1 LFETDNVILE
11 GPDLAGKTTLYNEI
25 HRSTGYKWN
34 IQDRSCL
41 SMLAYARLYNRDI
54 SKWRRKLWS
63 ELSNLNNR
71 IILLRPSWAT
81 LVRRYEQRGDDIQDL
96 TSLKKVHR
104 IFQEEGDKI
113 LGLPTVVLPPPDLKR
128 DELVLYC
135 CSELKDL
142 ESVTPT
148 QVGEIVRNFV
158 EASPT
163 DEVTPLQF
171 TLTDQWPF
179 PLADPNI
186 MNDSEESKYYDN
198 IAAGVMS
205 NIEREQ
211 SGVNEYSVPQNLSTR
226 RFIFTQD
233 TCISLVHTMF
243 RDGVLNVHAVCRSSD
258 VVNTFTSDVR
268 FLHYLSAMIHM
279 KLSLSSRIPIRL
291 HVRMHSAHV
300 VKIDK
305 KEQGFLLETG

>member
-25 HRSTGYKWN
+25 HSATDYKWN
-34 IQDRSCL
+34 IHDRSAL
-41 SMLAYARLYNRDI
+41 SMLVYARLYNRDI

-71 IILLRPSWAT
+71 IVLLRPSWDT

-96 TSLKKVHR
+96 TSLKRVYR
-104 IFQEEGDKI
+104 IFQEEGDEL
-113 LGLPTVVLPPPDLKR
+113 LGLPTVVSPPEDLKW
-128 DELVLYC
+128 DKLTSYC
-135 CSELKDL
+135 CSELDGL
-142 ESVTPT
+142 ETVLPT
-148 QVGEIVRNFV
+148 QVGQIVKNFV

-186 MNDSEESKYYDN
+186 MNDPDESKYYNN
-198 IAAGVMS
+198 IASGVMS

-211 SGVNEYSVPQNLSTR
+211 SGDNEYSIPQDLSTR

-243 RDGVLNVHAVCRSSD
+243 RDGVLNVYTVCRSSD
-258 VVNTFTSDVR
+258 VVNTFASDVR

-279 KLSLSSRIPIRL
+279 KLSLSSSIPIRL

-300 VKIDK
+300 VKN
-305 KEQGFLLETG
+305 

>member
-1 LFETDNVILE
+1 MLLFETDNVILE

-25 HRSTGYKWN
+25 HRTTGYKWN
-34 IQDRSCL
+34 IHDRSAL
-41 SMLAYARLYNRDI
+41 SMLVYARLYNRDV
-54 SKWRRKLWS
+54 SKWRRKLWN

-71 IILLRPSWAT
+71 MVLLRPSWDT

-96 TSLKKVHR
+96 TSLKTVHR

-113 LGLPTVVLPPPDLKR
+113 LELPTVVIPPEDLKW
-128 DELVLYC
+128 DELTSYC
-135 CSELKDL
+135 HSELEVL
-142 ESVTPT
+142 ETVTPT
-148 QVGEIVRNFV
+148 QVGEIVRDFV
-158 EASPT
+158 EACPS
-163 DEVTPLQF
+163 DEMSPLQF
-171 TLTDQWPF
+171 TLSDQWPF

-186 MNDSEESKYYDN
+186 MNDPEESKYYDN
-198 IAAGVMS
+198 IVTGVMT

-211 SGVNEYSVPQNLSTR
+211 SGDNEYSVPQDLSTR

-268 FLHYLSAMIHM
+268 FLHYLSAMVHM
-279 KLSLSSRIPIRL
+279 KLNFSSSVPIRL

-300 VKIDK
+300 VKK
-305 KEQGFLLETG
+305 